1 MFKKWLAILGA
12 VVLVACAVPLLWA
25 SGGGGGPVDEYP
37 WGANNDGTGGTSSVT
52 VQPPTSYPLTR
63 IYIVRRAPM
72 GGFYLVR
79 ISLSPNGSTKATAG
93 AKKIGN

>member
-25 SGGGGGPVDEYP
+25 TGGGGPVDEYP
-37 WGANNDGTGGTSSVT
+37 WGANNDGTGGTSGVT
-52 VQPPTSYPLTR
+52 VQPPINNPLTR

-72 GGFYLVR
+72 GGFYLMR
-79 ISLSPNGSTKATAG
+79 ISLPACASGKAAAG